1 MSDYKR
7 KVHLRQEIIRSNA
20 RAAAQ
25 HEQVQRFLPV
35 AVKAAEMEGKIDLMM
50 SLLKRIEKIKK

>member
-50 SLLKRIEKIKK
+50 KIISR